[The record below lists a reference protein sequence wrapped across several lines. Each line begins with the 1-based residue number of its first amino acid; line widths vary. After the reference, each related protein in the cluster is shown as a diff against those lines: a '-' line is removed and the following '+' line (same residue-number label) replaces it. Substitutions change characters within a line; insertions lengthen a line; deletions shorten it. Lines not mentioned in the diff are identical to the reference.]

1 MTSTSSMSESS
12 TLFNISN
19 RSPHNTDFNNGT
31 NDPSNGVDVRRSSL
45 QYILNQNQDI
55 NSSYDY
61 WDFQNNE
68 GDDDDDDVNYS
79 DNYNNDN
86 YYDSYYPDSHF
97 DSTHQFNSEY
107 FQYSSPIQQYSS
119 HGKLVP
125 PPPPPME
132 MDILEND
139 QILSSDEFNSIFES
153 FATVVEGHNQN
164 NNNNINYFNEDG
176 GLKGVNYSNGLLED
190 EQLAK
195 ALSVIAMI

>member
-31 NDPSNGVDVRRSSL
+31 NDPSNGVD
-45 QYILNQNQDI
+45 
-55 NSSYDY
+55 
-61 WDFQNNE
+61 
-68 GDDDDDDVNYS
+68 
-79 DNYNNDN
+79 
-86 YYDSYYPDSHF
+86 
-97 DSTHQFNSEY
+97 FNSEY

>member
-1 MTSTSSMSESS
+1 MTSTSSMSETS

-55 NSSYDY
+55 N
-61 WDFQNNE
+61 
-68 GDDDDDDVNYS
+68 
-79 DNYNNDN
+79 
-86 YYDSYYPDSHF
+86 
-97 DSTHQFNSEY
+97 
-107 FQYSSPIQQYSS
+107 
-119 HGKLVP
+119 VP